1 MLKRLLVMLSM
12 FCVIASAAAAQEDG
26 VTVDPG
32 SPSGKEYALP
42 VDRARRQAA
51 KPTTSRSDPR
61 PTPLF
66 GEGVGDDVKP
76 SDVQAKKAPART
88 GGGAT
93 PSNQADAGPAIE
105 PRSPQARAA
114 APQGGLGFAAGIAGG
129 AAILLIGGL
138 LGLWLRRRATT

>member
-1 MLKRLLVMLSM
+1 MLKRLLVML
-12 FCVIASAAAAQEDG
+12 CVFGFIASAAAAQENG

-42 VDRARRQAA
+42 VDRARQQAA
-51 KPTTSRSDPR
+51 APKSSRSDSQR
-61 PTPLF
+61 TPLF
-66 GEGVGDDVKP
+66 GEGVGDDVQP
-76 SDVQAKKAPART
+76 SDVPAKKAPA
-88 GGGAT
+88 GKVGAAT
-93 PSNQADAGPAIE
+93 PTNEADAGAAIE
-105 PRSPQARAA
+105 PRTSQARAA